1 MKRICCYLFMLLL
14 CLGALLLPAAAE
26 SEEAPPEQTVS
37 EQEIDPAPSPY
48 SDAKEGVYS
57 SEEAK
62 NAALA
67 QWKKSGMRNYYFWS
81 RGGAKQRPKY
91 SRSFRQY
98 YANDPLLTIVDHM
111 VLMRCQYTDYK
122 GRPSGNP
129 YYQLLDYFDTDEAE
143 QNTTTLRIPA
153 KVDDLP
159 VTLFLYRTVKHSN
172 ARLDSGYTNSTVKK
186 VIFAQGVSNI
196 GAYAFANFKAL
207 KTVSLSDTVESIGVF
222 AFENCTS
229 LTKVTGGKAL
239 REVQF
244 AAFRGCKKLS
254 SFAPMATL
262 RFIWGEA
269 FAGCG
274 FRSLL
279 LNPNAA
285 TCYSDNID
293 LYQRRDSFADCKK
306 LRVVSFTDTD
316 QGNWFFIGAGA
327 FRNCTALQTVSLQY
341 KCRYLDDN
349 AFAGCTK
356 LTTLQ
361 NTKWLY
367 GIREGVFRDCVSLK
381 SFVLPKKCTTFS
393 ADLFTGCT
401 GLKKLVIQEGNNAK
415 LFSES
420 YRPEKN
426 FSYEVA
432 CNFFPYLPDSCTVVV
447 YSEEMKE
454 IVRAREFGGAIRV
467 HASAA

>member
-186 VIFAQGVSNI
+186 VIFAQGVQNI

-244 AAFRGCKKLS
+244 AAFRGCKKLA

-279 LNPNAA
+279 LDPYVA

-415 LFSES
+415 LLSES
-420 YRPEKN
+420 YRPERTI
-426 FSYEVA
+426 S
-432 CNFFPYLPDSCTVVV
+432 
-447 YSEEMKE
+447 
-454 IVRAREFGGAIRV
+454 
-467 HASAA
+467 